1 MTQFKDV
8 YIRVRMDW
16 ELKAKLQKLA
26 AKTGTPI
33 SFIVRKLIEG
43 WIKKHK

>member
-1 MTQFKDV
+1 MNQFKND
-8 YIRVRMDW
+8 YIRVRMDG

-26 AKTGTPI
+26 AKTGTPV

-43 WIKKHK
+43 WIKKQK